1 MTKDQVKQIFDR
13 VLTWPPERQEEVARL
28 ALEIERWH
36 AGDDELT
43 IDDWKIIDERSA
55 AGQRGDLASDEEV
68 AALFG
73 RYRRQ

>member
-13 VLTWPPERQEEVARL
+13 ILTWPPERQEEVARL

-43 IDDWKIIDERSA
+43 ENDWKTIDERSA
-55 AGQRGDLASDEEV
+55 AGRRGNLASDEEV
-68 AALFG
+68 TALFN
-73 RYRRQ
+73 RYRRS